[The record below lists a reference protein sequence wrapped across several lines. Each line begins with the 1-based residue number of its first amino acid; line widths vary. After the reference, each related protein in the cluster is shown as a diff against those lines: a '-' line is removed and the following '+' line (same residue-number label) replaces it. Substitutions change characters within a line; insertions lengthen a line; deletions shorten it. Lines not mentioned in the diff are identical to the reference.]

1 MKVMFCICSIL
12 LFCSFLLA
20 VEAVQIPLGDIQ
32 EIASRQA
39 EAYWGKVYS
48 AEPIPY
54 YDRKGDLVVWQFN
67 FSLGKPFPGQE
78 ELQQRCRN
86 SASKLWDES
95 WNSEGFANL
104 LMGARTDKP
113 VIISFSKG
121 LSYDYTYLTEMEN
134 LAEKHIGKGYKLSR
148 MVHVNMGS
156 RWFVV
161 NDGSREHYIKAFAPP
176 KVVGYE
182 EFLTLTDGLETPLK
196 PMDFSALWQEYFNGR
211 TDTRSEVYLPYP
223 EKMPFYQWV
232 VGCSPCSGSMLSAW
246 WDNMS
251 DVSTKDYS
259 NLIKYH
265 FEAYDDVQEHTDYHI
280 TDAVG
285 SIGYY
290 MGTDDEGGTHYYN
303 IDDGM
308 QDFFN
313 SRDYGCWTDSDD
325 LEWEFL
331 WDYDDLF
338 YAARGQIN
346 SGKPTLL
353 AIPGHSVAGMG
364 YCTCGHYLLLHD
376 PNSNVIESWYQT
388 EFNMVTYVHPSTS
401 GWGSHVDLISP
412 DGGHGWADNGTG
424 ETLYAGLPYEISWT
438 GDFDPGTY
446 VKLWYHLDGGLANP
460 GWTLITASTEND
472 GSYDWAVPSGIA
484 STKCRIRVEVYDSS
498 NVLLGAD
505 GSYGNFTIASGTGN
519 IDLVSGIPVPQVTD
533 PDYYAVPDNES
544 SWVVLA
550 NQKHNDSPAMG
561 LKLYDSVGLGNLLAT
576 SEYTDRVN
584 LIAID
589 RNHLPD
595 NVYGLKVYN
604 ANGMVG
610 GSTEFEGGDQSLI
623 NGLNSGMVWGSAEV
637 VKMWDVQLT
646 AGTYLITLDIISG
659 SHNLGMA
666 LFSSQSGA
674 YIKNIAQA
682 LANTDVNPAGGDE
695 SFIVSIPSS
704 DRYGLCVYC
713 KDYILVS
720 GSTHYSI
727 TIGTPGL
734 WTGSVNRN
742 WNLTDNWSNHVIP
755 GNSQDVFLP
764 SGCANYPY
772 IFGGI
777 TANCRSINIQPGA
790 SVEIGSAGTLSVH
803 GGYTDIYGRLK
814 ISHTSALAILNGHVN
829 WQTGSVFEET
839 AGGTIRAAG
848 NWHEYNGST
857 VEINLT
863 QVILDGVESSTII
876 TDDGGNHFYYLTIA
890 KNSGQ
895 RVSYSIESVY
905 NLKITGNL
913 VIQSGAEFYGWSS
926 GEILLYGNLTSSGG
940 MKLANGLLRF
950 FSGTTQAVICS
961 SGDFFHDV
969 ELYGGTT
976 VNLNSNIYLT
986 GSLHISSGTLNASSY
1001 KVTLDGSW
1009 TQNVATVSYT
1019 GTSTARVKFTGS
1031 DDATCTGLSFQVL
1044 EIAKADNAE
1053 VLIEAI
1059 QQVQC
1064 VSLDWTSGV
1073 IHVNGGSLWVS
1084 DLADTRI
1091 MGSYILEAGQIDLFQ
1106 DTDHYVDL
1114 DANLDISGG
1123 TFNIH
1128 GGYNFPSEW
1137 AYTQSCQINMSGGIL
1152 DFKDNGIYL
1161 RSTGYYLV
1169 ANITGGTIRTSG
1181 DFKVER
1187 NGFNPRGG
1195 LLEMYG
1201 SSSSTLHVNSPS
1213 DLYILKIDKTSREQT
1228 PGFNNE
1234 RINQVTVD
1242 SNTSI
1247 LNYCE
1252 VISGILQISSCRL
1265 SVGGYMSVY
1274 SSLRMDDPTDV
1285 LEVFGAFDWKNG
1297 SSGVNLTGGSMIHH
1311 NNVFLREGS
1320 NVQLSAAVSTLL
1332 SGATNIC
1339 VLEPSSSLGS
1349 VTLETT
1355 SSYCYFSGHNPMNIN
1370 GDLVIKPN
1378 VTLKISSDSEVNVS
1392 GKIDIWHLG
1401 TVLLSDYGTGSTNN
1415 LYNSGQLILD
1425 SDFMGDLSVSNTFLQ
1440 YSNGSLG
1447 LHGGSLNLEAPYSGA
1462 LYAFGGTTAMSGG
1475 TLQITNNG
1483 MQIGTS
1489 GFNFSGGTIKLGWGF
1504 QASSPGT
1511 FQANNGSMEFIG
1523 TLSATVSLGSGN
1535 YFSDV
1540 TINKTGSSGSVYLGS
1555 NVSIKY
1561 NLNLNSGKL
1570 YVNQYI
1576 LSVQKDI
1583 SFNSGYLYG
1592 DNANDEIQ
1600 VGGSWTNNGG
1610 TAYFIEGS
1618 GLVKFISSV
1627 NTKQIKSTESFN
1639 NLSLDTNSE
1648 YVYVTAGKTI
1658 AVAGNLEILSG
1669 RFRPLDGTAV
1679 NVSGNLNISG
1689 ASAYLDQNF
1698 RRETANTQV
1707 HIYGNCIINGG
1718 KIYSID
1724 TNGDV
1729 PNDILTI
1736 DGELNMTGGE
1746 LNILDLDLTVHGNF
1760 STTAASTLS
1769 TRGASFI
1776 NDAPYTGAWQYV
1788 NCPWITYGNII
1799 EFTNK
1804 GLQFISGASLDNNS
1818 FTEIK
1823 LGRGLYATAS
1833 GVFANDSGTFEF
1845 IGTNQA
1851 NINLGGGN
1859 ILPAIMINKTGTS
1872 IVLSTNAV
1880 IGRDLTIQSGN
1891 FNSNNYQLTVKGSWT
1906 NNIGPSGYSC
1916 GTSEVIFNTSNYSK
1930 AITGNQTFYKL
1941 TFSHT
1946 DTTKGIALSNS
1957 TSTVS
1962 SDLTVNS
1969 GRFTIGS
1976 SSVLQVNG
1984 NVSVANNASLYLQ
1997 GELKLKG
2004 NLTDSNATVSY
2015 ERGFYAP
2022 QSSLLTFNGTANQA
2036 FNFSATQI
2044 NLGGF
2049 VLDKSSG
2056 NFQPAKGMVC
2066 SGDVS
2071 VQNGTWGYG
2080 VSGLTHYLQG
2090 DLLIGSGGNWS
2101 DNTGTLVFNGTDN
2114 ATLSNSGIASFKN
2127 LTFDKSVQR
2136 ITGASVNLTSNLSLS
2151 TAGTI
2156 NVEGGIFNLGG
2167 YTLQT
2172 NGAVNVNSD
2181 AKLSLGAGAIL
2192 KMASGYTLS
2201 VNSGGEL
2208 SLMGTSTQKAK
2219 LTRVSSGNYG
2229 LTVASGGFL
2238 SANYAIFE
2246 YLNTNGINIQSGA
2259 TVESANSLNNCT
2271 FQYGQAGGTLLKI
2284 DNAQQFTITNASFP
2298 TNAGSGAKN
2307 VTKTLNQGT
2316 VAFVGETGV
2325 FAGSAYE
2332 NDMYQRINWSTDVPQ
2347 FVTYQTD
2354 FPFGNVPY
2362 SQSSTQYM
2370 MISNPGSALLVGSIV
2385 TPPNFSVALMRT
2397 AETLGSQS
2405 LPIDKPQ
2412 YEFSRNILEFSV
2424 PIGGSNTY
2432 AITFSPTEPIPYAG
2446 TIVITHNAASSPA
2459 NLTVSG
2465 NGRGSRI
2472 VLDHSFFNIDV
2483 QPGQTAHKL
2492 LSISNTGVDSLS
2504 YSGWVS
2510 YSRSSRSTLLSTG
2523 FEEGCPPTGWT
2534 QQQTLGTQAYWNG
2547 STSTVHPS
2555 GTEPYEG
2562 SHLGYFN
2569 SYTAHAGNR
2578 ARLESPVI
2586 DASDYTGLNL
2596 SFWMFHD
2603 SGYPTYY
2610 DTLQVQV
2617 SVNGGAWV
2625 DAGFYIMRPTAP
2637 YTWREHTID
2646 LSAYDRSSS
2655 LRIGFLGKSAYGND
2669 IHIDAINLTGNYQM
2683 PTDWI
2688 TLNGA
2693 QSVSGYVWPQDT
2705 PATVDIAVDATGLPT
2720 GWYYNQLHLLT
2731 NDPANPEELVWL
2743 YVKIGNP
2750 AYSFDPSQLDF
2761 GWVEAGQSDSLSLQI
2776 LNTGQIGLSG
2786 TVTVPTGYSIF
2797 LGSGPRN
2804 REGNRNT
2811 LDFYAS
2817 PGIAA
2822 EFTVSFSPTEAID
2835 YNGQLVITSNAGADQ
2850 YINLIGKG
2858 ATLPVLTTAAV
2869 TNIGVTT
2876 ATGGGNVSSTGNLP
2890 LTERGICWYYMDDPT
2905 IDYYH
2910 ATAPGSTGDFTVNMV
2925 NLLPGY
2931 NYRVRAYA
2939 INALGIA
2946 YASQVSFDTPGPSIV
2961 ATPDTLPDFGAVALG
2976 EISAPQTISIS
2987 GESLAGPVTIDSPQG
3002 YQISLQENS
3011 GYSMQLELN
3020 PENYILA
3027 PTTIYVKFSPIERGP
3042 WPGALVIQS
3051 GGLDNVFVQMTG
3063 TGVELPTVETAT
3075 VVYITTESATVNCR
3089 IVDDGGDPVDYSGV
3103 VYGLYPDPSID
3114 DNILDLGAQTGWFAA
3129 ELTNLIANSSYYV
3142 RSFAVNV
3149 AGLVYGNEVQFNTLS
3164 VPQITLDASLLNPF
3178 GSIVVGQSSMADT
3191 LIVSAQQLTDNLLI
3205 TAPDGFGLSLNPL
3218 GRDFASQLSLV
3229 PVTGNISPTMV
3240 YVRFAPTVGGNLSDY
3255 LVSESS
3261 YLQPAQ
3267 IILNGIGVVAPT
3279 LSTGEATDIGSISVT
3294 LNGSIDHDGFGAV
3307 TACGFCFGTSHNPDL
3322 NGSHTLDLVESG
3334 DFFVHL
3340 DTLQPDTVY
3349 FVRSYATN
3357 AAGTSYGNEISFQT
3371 LLGSLDA
3378 PQNLQISYSA
3388 GEVQLS
3394 WDVVPNANS
3403 YYIYRSL
3410 DPYSEN
3416 WGTPFAQTD
3425 QTHWEDS
3432 ETAGMYFYK
3441 VSASSEEIR
3450 R

>member
-1 MKVMFCICSIL
+1 MKVIFYICTVL
-12 LFCSFLLA
+12 MFCSFLA
-20 VEAVQIPLGDIQ
+20 ATEAVQIPLGEVQ
-32 EIASRQA
+32 EIALRQA
-39 EAYWGKVYS
+39 DEYWGKVYA

-54 YDRKGDLVVWQFN
+54 YDRQGSLVAWQFN
-67 FSLGKPFPGQE
+67 FSIGQPFPAKE

-86 SASKLWDES
+86 SAAKLWDES
-95 WNSEGFANL
+95 WNGEGFANL

-121 LSYDYTYLTEMEN
+121 LSYDFTYLSEMERLAKAN
-134 LAEKHIGKGYKLSR
+134 LGSGYKLTR

-161 NDGSREHYIKAFAPP
+161 NDGNKEHYIKAFSPP

-182 EFLTLTDGLETPLK
+182 EFLTLTEGLETPLK
-196 PMDFSALWQEYFNGR
+196 PMDFSSLWQEYFSGR
-211 TDTRSEVYLPYP
+211 TDDRAAAYIPYP

-251 DVSTKDYS
+251 AVSTDDYS
-259 NLIKYH
+259 NLIKHH
-265 FEAYDDVQEHTDYHI
+265 FEAWDDVQDHTDFHI
-280 TDAVG
+280 SDAVS

-290 MGTDDEGGTHYYN
+290 METNDEGGTHYYN

-338 YAARGQIN
+338 YAARGQIRA
-346 SGKPTLL
+346 GKPTLL
-353 AIPGHSVAGMG
+353 AIPGHSICGMG
-364 YCTCGHYLLLHD
+364 YSTNSHYLLLHD
-376 PNSNVIESWYQT
+376 PNSDQIESWYQT

-401 GWGSHVDLISP
+401 GWSSHVEIISP
-412 DGGHGWADNGTG
+412 DGGQYWHSDGGGEQWYADA
-424 ETLYAGLPYEISWT
+424 LYEIKWA
-438 GDFDPGTY
+438 GDFDAGTY
-446 VKLWYHLDGGLANP
+446 AKIWYHLDKGLVTN
-460 GWTLITASTEND
+460 GWTLITANTPND
-472 GSYDWAVPSGIA
+472 GSYDWLIPSGIS
-484 STKCRIRVEVYDSS
+484 STKCRIRVEIYNSANQLIGS
-498 NVLLGAD
+498 D
-505 GSYGNFTIASGTGN
+505 GSYGNFTISSGGGN
-519 IDLVSGIPVPQVTD
+519 STLVSGTPVSQGRNPV
-533 PDYYAVPDNES
+533 YYRVPDNEN
-544 SWVVLA
+544 SWVVVGTLR
-550 NQKHNDSPAMG
+550 HNDSPAMA
-561 LKLYDSVGLGNLLAT
+561 LKLYDSINLGTQLAS
-576 SEYTDRVN
+576 SEYTSMMN

-595 NVYGLKVYN
+595 NEYGLKVYN
-604 ANGMVG
+604 TNGYIG
-610 GSTEFEGGDQSLI
+610 GFTEFDGGNNQLSS
-623 NGLNSGMVWGSAEV
+623 GLNTGFSWSDLHS
-637 VKMWDVQLT
+637 VKMWDLQLT
-646 AGTYLITLDIISG
+646 PGSYLITLDMISG

-666 LFSSQSGA
+666 LFSSQGGN
-674 YIKNIAQA
+674 YIKNLSQAIANSDA
-682 LANTDVNPAGGDE
+682 SPAGGDE
-695 SFIVSIPSS
+695 SFLVDITTA
-704 DRYGLCVYC
+704 DRYGLAVYC
-713 KDYILVS
+713 KDYILM
-720 GSTHYSI
+720 GSNSNY
-727 TIGTPGL
+727 TINVGTPGL
-734 WTGSVNRN
+734 WTGSVSRI
-742 WNLTDNWSNHVIP
+742 WNVAGNWSNNQIPSSTSNIVIP
-755 GNSQDVFLP
+755 
-764 SGCANYPY
+764 SGLYNYPY
-772 IFGGI
+772 ISGGFMG
-777 TANCRSINIQPGA
+777 NCRSLTIQSGA
-790 SVEIGSAGTLSVH
+790 ILEIAQGSLSVH
-803 GGYTDIYGRLK
+803 GGYTRVYGKIK
-814 ISHTSALAILNGHVN
+814 ISSASAVLELNGHLVWYN
-829 WQTGSVFEET
+829 GSEFEET
-839 AGGTIRAAG
+839 AGGTIYLG
-848 NWHEYNGST
+848 GDWHAENGST
-857 VEINLT
+857 VEINLST
-863 QVILDGVESSTII
+863 VNINGVEDSMIYSE
-876 TDDGGNHFYYLTIA
+876 DSGNHF
-890 KNSGQ
+890 
-895 RVSYSIESVY
+895 
-905 NLKITGNL
+905 GNL
-913 VIQSGAEFYGWSS
+913 VISKSLPRSTSYS
-926 GEILLYGNLTSSGG
+926 GESSTSLKIDGNFTVLNGSSFYTNYSGNVDLKGNLVSAGGITLTQGRLRFTSGSTQYITVSGIDIINDLELINGTTLDLSSNLTVRGSLYLNSGFINAHSRSINIYGNWEQSPYFNSYIADAAGSVMFVGDQNSTCNGVNFK
-940 MKLANGLLRF
+940 KL
-950 FSGTTQAVICS
+950 VI
-961 SGDFFHDV
+961 
-969 ELYGGTT
+969 
-976 VNLNSNIYLT
+976 NK
-986 GSLHISSGTLNASSY
+986 SY
-1001 KVTLDGSW
+1001 S
-1009 TQNVATVSYT
+1009 
-1019 GTSTARVKFTGS
+1019 
-1031 DDATCTGLSFQVL
+1031 
-1044 EIAKADNAE
+1044 AE
-1053 VLIEAI
+1053 VVIGTDK
-1059 QQVQC
+1059 QVQC
-1064 VSLDWTSGV
+1064 ASLDWTSGV
-1073 IHVNGGSLWVS
+1073 IRVNGGSLYAA
-1084 DLADTRI
+1084 DLADLNI
-1091 MGSYILEAGQIDLFQ
+1091 KGSYILESGIIDLTQ
-1106 DTDHYVDL
+1106 DSAQYVDL
-1114 DANLDISGG
+1114 NADLNISGG
-1123 TFNIH
+1123 TFTIH
-1128 GGYNFPSEW
+1128 GGYNAPSEW
-1137 AYTQSCQINMSGGIL
+1137 AYTESCQVTMTGGELI
-1152 DFKDNGIYL
+1152 FADNGIYL
-1161 RSTGYYLV
+1161 SDTGHYLGIDISNGV
-1169 ANITGGTIRTSG
+1169 IKTSK

-1187 NGFNPRGG
+1187 PGFNPTGG
-1195 LLEMYG
+1195 TIEMIG
-1201 SSSSTLHVNSPS
+1201 SGDAVFYVNSPS
-1213 DLYILKIDKTSREQT
+1213 KANDLEINKAAREGELRTNKVTISENTEIEGYCRVLTGSTLKVDNNVEFKMSQYLDVYGILEMSGANAVIDVYSATYFRAGSVANLSNGTLKMHNTLFLDSGLNLPASVKCIFQNGAGVGAYIYIYQSSQLGTLQYEMT
-1228 PGFNNE
+1228 PG
-1234 RINQVTVD
+1234 
-1242 SNTSI
+1242 
-1247 LNYCE
+1247 
-1252 VISGILQISSCRL
+1252 
-1265 SVGGYMSVY
+1265 
-1274 SSLRMDDPTDV
+1274 
-1285 LEVFGAFDWKNG
+1285 
-1297 SSGVNLTGGSMIHH
+1297 NLIIAH
-1311 NNVFLREGS
+1311 NNL
-1320 NVQLSAAVSTLL
+1320 NLS
-1332 SGATNIC
+1332 
-1339 VLEPSSSLGS
+1339 
-1349 VTLETT
+1349 
-1355 SSYCYFSGHNPMNIN
+1355 
-1370 GDLVIKPN
+1370 GDLVIKPSSTITVTTDIN
-1378 VTLKISSDSEVNVS
+1378 VG
-1392 GKIDIWHLG
+1392 GKIDIWN
-1401 TVLLSDYGTGSTNN
+1401 TGSLIMNGSYNVTTTN
-1415 LYNSGQLILD
+1415 LYNSGLLNLPNTC
-1425 SDFMGDLSVSNTFLQ
+1425 SGALTVSNTFLQ
-1440 YSNGSLG
+1440 YSTGQLA
-1447 LHGGSLNLEAPYSGA
+1447 LHGGSLVMNAAYNGSY
-1462 LYAFGGTTAMSGG
+1462 YAFGGTTAMSGG

-1504 QASSPGT
+1504 QANSPNT
-1511 FQANNGSMEFIG
+1511 FQANNGSVEFIG
-1523 TLSATVSLGSGN
+1523 TSSATVSLGSGN
-1535 YFSDV
+1535 YFPAV
-1540 TINKTGSSGSVYLGS
+1540 TINKSGTSGSVYLGTD
-1555 NVSIKY
+1555 VSIKY
-1561 NLNLNSGKL
+1561 NLSLNGGKL
-1570 YVNQYI
+1570 YVNQHI

-1592 DNANDEIQ
+1592 NNANDEIQ

-1669 RFRPLDGTAV
+1669 RFRPLDGTAL

-1707 HIYGNCIINGG
+1707 HIYGNCIINNG
-1718 KIYSID
+1718 KLLSID
-1724 TNGDV
+1724 PNGNIAD
-1729 PNDILTI
+1729 DMLTI
-1736 DGELNMTGGE
+1736 DGDLTMTGGE
-1746 LNILDLDLTVHGNF
+1746 LNTLDLNMTVHGNF
-1760 STTAASTLS
+1760 STTTASSLA
-1769 TRGASFI
+1769 TRGSSFI

-1788 NCPWITYGNII
+1788 NCPWITYGNTI
-1799 EFTNK
+1799 EFPNK

-1818 FTEIK
+1818 YTVIK

-1833 GVFANDSGTFEF
+1833 GVFVDNYGTFEF

-1859 ILPAIMINKTGTS
+1859 SLPAVKINKTGTS
-1872 IVLSTNAV
+1872 LVLSTNAV
-1880 IGRDLTIQSGN
+1880 IMKELIIQSGN

-1906 NNIGPSGYSC
+1906 NSVGTSGYSC
-1916 GTSEVIFNTSNYSK
+1916 GTSEVIFDTSGYSET
-1930 AITGNQTFYKL
+1930 ITGNQTFYKL
-1941 TFSHT
+1941 TFNHT
-1946 DTTKGIALSNS
+1946 DTSKGITLNGS

-1962 SDLTVNS
+1962 NDLTVSS

-1976 SSVLQVNG
+1976 SSVMQVNG
-1984 NVSVANNASLYLQ
+1984 NVSVANTALLYLQ
-1997 GELKLKG
+1997 GELRLKG
-2004 NLTDSNATVSY
+2004 NLTDNNGIVGSV
-2015 ERGFYAP
+2015 RGFYAP
-2022 QSSLLTFNGTANQA
+2022 QGSLLTLNGT
-2036 FNFSATQI
+2036 STQVI
-2044 NLGGF
+2044 NVASGQIYLGSIT
-2049 VLDKSSG
+2049 LDKPSG
-2056 NFQPAKGMVC
+2056 SFQPAKSMVC
-2066 SGDVS
+2066 SGDVT

-2080 VSGLTHYLQG
+2080 ASGLIHNLQG

-2101 DNTGTLVFNGTDN
+2101 DDAGTIVFNGTDN
-2114 ATLSNSGIASFKN
+2114 ATLSNSGVASFKN
-2127 LTFDKSVQR
+2127 LIIDKTPQR
-2136 ITGASVNLTSNLSLS
+2136 ITGASVNLNSNLSLS

-2156 NVEGGIFNLGG
+2156 TVEGGIFNLGSF
-2167 YTLQT
+2167 TLQT

-2192 KMASGYTLS
+2192 KMASGYTLT

-2208 SLMGTSTQKAK
+2208 SLLGSSSQKAK
-2219 LTRVSSGNYG
+2219 LTRVSGNYG
-2229 LTVASGGFL
+2229 LTVASGGVI

-2246 YLNTNGINIQSGA
+2246 YLNTSGIYIQSGA
-2259 TVESANSLNNCT
+2259 TVNPTNALNNCT

-2284 DNAQQFTITNASFP
+2284 DNNQQFTVNNAAFP

-2316 VAFVGETGV
+2316 VAFVGETGT
-2325 FAGSAYE
+2325 FAGSAFE

-2362 SQSSTQYM
+2362 TQSSTQYM

-2385 TPPNFSVALMRT
+2385 TPPNFSVALWGRT
-2397 AETLGSQS
+2397 ETIGSQL
-2405 LPIDKPQ
+2405 LPADKPQ
-2412 YEFSRNILEFSV
+2412 YEFSRNTLEFSV

-2446 TIVITHNAASSPA
+2446 TIVITHNAVNSPA
-2459 NLTVSG
+2459 NITVSG

-2472 VLDHSFFNIDV
+2472 VLDHDFYNIDV
-2483 QPGQTAHKL
+2483 QPGQTTHKL

-2510 YSRSSRSTLLSTG
+2510 YSRNSRSTLLSTG

-2534 QQQTLGTQAYWNG
+2534 QQQTLGIEAHWFG

-2555 GTEPYEG
+2555 GTAPYEG

-2569 SYTAHAGNR
+2569 SYTAHSGNR

-2705 PATVDIAVDATGLPT
+2705 PATVDIAVDAAGLPT

-2761 GWVEAGQSDSLSLQI
+2761 GWVETGQSDSLSLQI

-2858 ATLPVLTTAAV
+2858 ASLPVLTTAVV

-2910 ATAPGSTGDFTVNMV
+2910 GTAPGSTGEFTVNMAD
-2925 NLLPGY
+2925 LLPGY

-2946 YASQVSFDTPGPSIV
+2946 YGTQVSFDTPGPSII
-2961 ATPDTLPDFGAVALG
+2961 ATPDSLPDFGAVALG
-2976 EISAPQTISIS
+2976 ETSAPQTISIS

-3020 PENYILA
+3020 PVDYILA
-3027 PTTIYVKFSPIERGP
+3027 LTTIYVKFSPIERGP

-3051 GGLDNVFVQMTG
+3051 SGLDNVFVQMTG

-3089 IVDDGGDPVDYSGV
+3089 IVDDGGDPVDFSGV

-3114 DNILDLGAQTGWFAA
+3114 DNILDLGAQTGWYAA
-3129 ELTNLIANSSYYV
+3129 ELTNLVANSSYYV

-3149 AGLVYGNEVQFNTLS
+3149 AGLAYGNQVQFNTLPI
-3164 VPQITLDASLLNPF
+3164 PQISLDTSLLDPF
-3178 GSIVVGQSSMADT
+3178 GSIVVGQSSMPDT
-3191 LIVSAQQLTDNLLI
+3191 LIVSAQQLTDDLLI
-3205 TAPDGFGLSLNPL
+3205 TAPNGFGLSLNPL
-3218 GRDFASQLSLV
+3218 GRDFAAQLSLV
-3229 PVTGNISPTMV
+3229 PVTGNILPTMI
-3240 YVRFAPTVGGNLSDY
+3240 YVRFAPSVGGNLSNY
-3255 LVSESS
+3255 LLSESAN
-3261 YLQPAQ
+3261 LLPAQ
-3267 IILNGIGVVAPT
+3267 IMLNGIGVVAPT
-3279 LSTGEATDIGSISVT
+3279 LSTGDASDIGSNSVT
-3294 LNGSIDHDGFGAV
+3294 LSGSIDHNGFGAI
-3307 TACGFCFGTSHNPDL
+3307 TACGFCFGTSQNPDL
-3322 NGSHTLDLVESG
+3322 SGSHTLDLVDSG
-3334 DFFVHL
+3334 EFTVHL
-3340 DTLQPDTVY
+3340 DTLQPDTIY

-3357 AAGTSYGNEISFQT
+3357 AAGTSYGNEVSFQT
-3371 LLGSLDA
+3371 LLGFLEA
-3378 PQNLQISYSA
+3378 PQNLQISFTM
-3388 GEVQLS
+3388 GELQLS
-3394 WDVVPNANS
+3394 WNPVPNANS

-3410 DPYSEN
+3410 DPYAEN

-3432 ETAGMYFYK
+3432 ETSTLYFYK
-3441 VSASSEEIR
+3441 VSASSEETGR
-3450 R
+3450 